1 MKLRGIL
8 GSGTGKLGN
17 SVFTSVAGEQIVRQ
31 YQPSVANPNTSAQ
44 VEQRSKF
51 KLASQIA
58 SVMAPAIAIPR
69 KGLISSRNAFVKQN
83 FPFIYQDN
91 DGAKITLENIQLTNG
106 SRGLPMI
113 TGTRSQAGA
122 LTISLANSAA
132 PNISRVVYT
141 VFRKNS
147 EAELEVLRSV
157 VVVREED
164 GQTNDDFETVIG
176 GCDGDIVV
184 YGYGM
189 SDLSSAASA
198 KYGNMHITD
207 GLDLARLAA
216 NRELSASDFA
226 FTQTRG
232 AQLTAN
238 QVNFNSIPV
247 GNYRVYLMVSGQ
259 GGNVTAEIN
268 GQQVPYVGNGSNR
281 RFNFETSY
289 PAGTAIE
296 LTATPEGDGVFD
308 GWYMQGAIAPFSYDS
323 DVTVELER
331 TTDIVAKF
339 HYDYDVIEVPQP

>member
-69 KGLISSRNAFVKQN
+69 KGLVSSRNAFVKQN

-91 DGAKITLENIQLTNG
+91 GGAKITLENIQLTNG
-106 SRGLPMI
+106 TKGLPML
-113 TGTRSQAGA
+113 TGDRSNTGGLRIA
-122 LTISLANSAA
+122 LAEKAA
-132 PNISRVVYT
+132 PSISRVVYT
-141 VFRKNS
+141 IFRKNS

-164 GQTNDDFETVIG
+164 GQTNDKFEETILN
-176 GCDGDIVV
+176 CEGDIVI

-198 KYGNMHITD
+198 KYGNLHITD

-216 NRELSASDFA
+216 NRELSANDYA

-232 AQLTAN
+232 AQMTAN
-238 QVNFNSIPV
+238 QVTFNSIPV

-259 GGNVTAEIN
+259 GGDVTVEIN
-268 GQQVPYVGNGSNR
+268 GRQVPFVGDGENR
-281 RFNFETSY
+281 RFNFEPSY
-289 PAGTAIE
+289 PAGTRIE
-296 LTATPEGDGVFD
+296 LTATPEYGAAFD
-308 GWYMQGAIAPFSYDS
+308 GWWMQGAIAPFSYDS
-323 DVTVELER
+323 DVVVDLQR

-339 HYDYDVIEVPQP
+339 RPDADVMEVPQP